1 VSVPTGRSGE
11 DPAHPWHPARAE
23 RGSVQATFAAT
34 MVDEWVRGGVTAAVV
49 SPGSRSTPLTLALA
63 DRSEL
68 ALHVRLDE
76 RSAGFFAVGLAA
88 ASGRPVVVCTTSGT
102 AAAELHPAVVEAHHA
117 RVPLLVCTADR
128 PPELHEVGAPQTI
141 DQHGLYGQ
149 AVRWAADPGVAEAVA
164 ATTWRAL
171 ARRALA
177 ESWAGPVGPGP
188 VHLNL
193 PFRDPLVARPGPLP
207 PVLPPAGVPSAGS
220 GESPAGPGAARPP
233 APSSVEALI
242 SLAVRRGVVV
252 AGEGAGPPAAV
263 TRLARAL
270 GWPLLADP
278 RSGCRIADPVVVSA
292 ADAFLREPEVGV
304 ALRPEVVLLLGSPWA
319 SKVLASWL
327 HDGACHGA
335 EVLAVDPWWRWVD
348 PDRIVART
356 IREEPGPLLE
366 AAVRSLASAAHR
378 PAPGWLDR
386 WQAVEAAAQSA
397 IDAELAT
404 GAGRGDGGLSEPMVG
419 RMLLG
424 ALPAATRVVASS
436 SMPVRELEWFAP
448 PLAEPPPVHAN
459 RGANGIDGVCSTAL
473 GVAAAGRPVVA
484 LIGDLAFL
492 HDASALVRPR
502 PTAPGTGAS
511 GMAEG
516 MAGAQ
521 GAVPVGSCT
530 LVVLDNQGGAIFSFL
545 PQASALAP
553 ERFEALFGTPQAPD
567 VVAVARGFGVPTE
580 DVATVDELRS
590 ALKRLV
596 GQVPLSVVR
605 ARLPDRRQ
613 NVLLHARLMAAAASA
628 ARRALR

>member
-1 VSVPTGRSGE
+1 MSVPTGRSGE
-11 DPAHPWHPARAE
+11 DPAHPWRPALAE
-23 RGSVQATFAAT
+23 HGSVQATFAAT

-63 DRSEL
+63 DRREL

-88 ASGRPVVVCTTSGT
+88 ATGRPVVVCTTSGT

-128 PPELHEVGAPQTI
+128 PPELHDVGAPQTI

-149 AVRWAADPGVAEAVA
+149 AVRWATDPGVAEAAA

-177 ESWAGPVGPGP
+177 ESWAGPAGPGP

-207 PVLPPAGVPSAGS
+207 PALPLAGVPRAAPS
-220 GESPAGPGAARPP
+220 ESPAGPGAARPP
-233 APSSVEALI
+233 APSSVEALV
-242 SLAVRRGVVV
+242 SLAGRRGVVV

-263 TRLARAL
+263 TRLSRAL

-292 ADAFLREPEVGV
+292 ADAFLREPEVGM

-327 HDGACHGA
+327 HDGARHGA
-335 EVLAVDPWWRWVD
+335 EVLVVDPWWRWVD

-356 IREEPGPLLE
+356 IREEPGALLE
-366 AAVRSLASAAHR
+366 AAARSLATAAPG

-386 WQAVEAAAQSA
+386 WRTVEAAAQSA
-397 IDAELAT
+397 IDAELVT
-404 GAGRGDGGLSEPMVG
+404 GAGRGDDALSEPMVG

-424 ALPAATRVVASS
+424 ALPAAARVVASS

-448 PLAEPPPVHAN
+448 PLAQPPPVHAN

-484 LIGDLAFL
+484 LVGDLAFF

-502 PTAPGTGAS
+502 PTGSSAGAS
-511 GMAEG
+511 DMVEG
-516 MAGAQ
+516 MAGAR
-521 GAVPVGSCT
+521 GAAPVGSCT

-553 ERFEALFGTPQAPD
+553 ERFEVLFGTPQAPD

-580 DVATVDELRS
+580 DVATAGELRS
-590 ALKRLV
+590 ALERLV

-605 ARLPDRRQ
+605 VRLPDRSQ
-613 NVLLHARLMAAAASA
+613 NVLLHERLMAAVTAA
-628 ARRALR
+628 ARRALC